1 MDKKFLL
8 NTSLTTGYG
17 NNKTQK
23 TIILDDFPK
32 VMSLITKKQIIIN
45 KKYVTE
51 VTYLRNTHYEN
62 TRIKLSEKVNQPS
75 QDKHPDTSTHS
86 AKKRKTGNKVR
97 K

>member
-32 VMSLITKKQIIIN
+32 VMSLITRKISFKKIKYNLKI
-45 KKYVTE
+45 KKNNN
-51 VTYLRNTHYEN
+51 LRCYQHKMERYIHFSPPLGT
-62 TRIKLSEKVNQPS
+62 TTI
-75 QDKHPDTSTHS
+75 
-86 AKKRKTGNKVR
+86 
-97 K
+97 